1 MESTYGNREHPHD
14 DPRPELAALIRA
26 TVQRG
31 GSVVI
36 PAFAVERT
44 QKLLFMLKEL
54 METGQIPRVPV
65 HADSPMAIKAV
76 QVFLKYTD
84 EFSPETK
91 ALIEQV
97 RISVGLA

>member
-14 DPRPELAALIRA
+14 DPRPELAALIRT

-54 METGQIPRVPV
+54 METG
-65 HADSPMAIKAV
+65 ADSARSCSRRQPDGDQGSAD
-76 QVFLKYTD
+76 L
-84 EFSPETK
+84 PE
-91 ALIEQV
+91 V
-97 RISVGLA
+97 HG